1 MEHVKLDRALL
12 DEFLA
17 ALLVASFLAEV
28 HDIQLPAELIVRAE
42 LIVQVAQA
50 LQALHHQQVSQPAP
64 LLPVARELRRA
75 QVPRAEPAQQVAN
88 ALNFAEE
95 P

>member
-1 MEHVKLDRALL
+1 MEHLKLDKALL

-42 LIVQVAQA
+42 QVVQVAQA
-50 LQALHHQQVSQPAP
+50 LQAQPHQQVSQAAP
-64 LLPVARELRRA
+64 LLPVVRELRRA
-75 QVPRAEPAQQVAN
+75 REPRAAPAQQVAKSR
-88 ALNFAEE
+88 NFAAGL
-95 P
+95 